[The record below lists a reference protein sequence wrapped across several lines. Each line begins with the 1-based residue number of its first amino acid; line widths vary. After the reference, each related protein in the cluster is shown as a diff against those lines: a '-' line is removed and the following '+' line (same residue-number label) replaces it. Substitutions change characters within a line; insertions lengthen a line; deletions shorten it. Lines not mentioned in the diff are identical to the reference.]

1 MFTLPSFPFIWL
13 KKKKKKKY
21 PPPFSGML
29 GFMSIFSFEFLALKC
44 FSEGNSA
51 YYDTVYM
58 WCIGPILV
66 ISLIAISLLLFKV
79 QARLSGHSFDH
90 QVESMKNKH
99 ISAILLVSY
108 MVLPPVLSQLL
119 QVFDCIKIS
128 QHYYLRSDTAVS
140 CESDEYLSFRNV
152 VIVFFMMYQSIP
164 LTLLLLLYNKR
175 TSLNPPTSNHD
186 PKLALFIRDNNQEL
200 ASLRF
205 LFKVY
210 KCNKWWFEIADMYRR
225 IVFIGIV
232 PLVSA
237 NPSTRA
243 SFGCIFAIMGVAY
256 FREEK
261 PYRVEFTNT
270 IAHIAQVRTTSLLSF
285 FFFFFCFFFLQLSYI
300 DLCFPANC

>member
-1 MFTLPSFPFIWL
+1 
-13 KKKKKKKY
+13 
-21 PPPFSGML
+21 ML
-29 GFMSIFSFEFLALKC
+29 SVLSVFSFEFLALKC

-66 ISLIAISLLLFKV
+66 ISLIAISLLLFV
-79 QARLSGHSFDH
+79 VHARLSGHSFDH

-128 QHYYLRSDTAVS
+128 QHYYLRSDTAVD
-140 CESDEYLSFRNV
+140 CGSDEYLSFRG
-152 VIVFFMMYQSIP
+152 VIIMFFILYQLIP

-186 PKLALFIRDNNQEL
+186 PNLAMFIRDNNQEL

-205 LFKVY
+205 LFKDY

-225 IVFIGIV
+225 IVFVGIV
-232 PLVSA
+232 PLVSP

-243 SFGCIFAIMGVAY
+243 SFGCMLAIMGVAY
-256 FREEK
+256 FREEQ

-270 IAHIAQVRTTSLLSF
+270 IAHIAQVRNDHTFIYGFLFFVPHTLFVIVSVCFSHFFSF
-285 FFFFFCFFFLQLSYI
+285 EYTGHGFTYVIHPSFAS
-300 DLCFPANC
+300 